1 MWDIV
6 DLLAQHY
13 HQQRERLMRQMWSS
27 EQQWRKESSEQ
38 QRFNEERD
46 EGGRGYDHWEREE
59 DEEVVEVEEGYDL
72 TPKHKIRTPI
82 MEETES
88 SVEQALR
95 SRVGSRR
102 LRREKVHGREGGSG
116 DREDDGRLDVE
127 EGGVDEEDMKLSLAG
142 NVSLSANFL
151 PNYKENVNSSTRL
164 LSRSTLRQSLQYYDD
179 ETALQSSTAGEEA
192 CRVLQDGIF
201 PKFQFSNQGISVI
214 LSQGE

>member
-1 MWDIV
+1 
-6 DLLAQHY
+6 
-13 HQQRERLMRQMWSS
+13 MRQMWSS

-38 QRFNEERD
+38 QTFNQERD
-46 EGGRGYDHWEREE
+46 EGGAGYDHWEREE
-59 DEEVVEVEEGYDL
+59 DEEVVEEEEGYDL

-102 LRREKVHGREGGSG
+102 LRREKIQGREGESG

-127 EGGVDEEDMKLSLAG
+127 NGGVDEEDMKLSLAG

-151 PNYKENVNSSTRL
+151 PTYKENVNSSTRL

-192 CRVLQDGIF
+192 CRL
-201 PKFQFSNQGISVI
+201 
-214 LSQGE
+214 L

>member
-38 QRFNEERD
+38 QGFNEERD
-46 EGGRGYDHWEREE
+46 EGGRGFDHWEREE
-59 DEEVVEVEEGYDL
+59 DEEEGYDL

-151 PNYKENVNSSTRL
+151 PTYKENVNSSTRL

-192 CRVLQDGIF
+192 CRLLQDGIF
-201 PKFQFSNQGISVI
+201 PKSAFVNAKRER
-214 LSQGE
+214 LNATDNE